1 MKIKKTHY
9 IVVWWLALSCWIH
22 MYDHVILVRGEVWA
36 HQSSLTLSR
45 NESRRF
51 GALKSDS
58 THHFYRH
65 ACTKSES
72 QFSQFS
78 GCWLILFVYIIMSF
92 DFPSDFKAPN
102 LRLSLRLKVKLDWW
116 AQTSPRTKMTWS
128 YMCIQQLSANHHIK
142 LADYRCIKT
151 APILNLYIL

>member
-1 MKIKKTHY
+1 M
-9 IVVWWLALSCWIH
+9 WWLALSCWIH

-92 DFPSDFKAPN
+92 DFPFV
-102 LRLSLRLKVKLDWW
+102 RLFGVRWFWYYPYSHCFYCSTYTKPGKVSSFICVRVFAYSIGFMLV
-116 AQTSPRTKMTWS
+116 ATM
-128 YMCIQQLSANHHIK
+128 
-142 LADYRCIKT
+142 
-151 APILNLYIL
+151 